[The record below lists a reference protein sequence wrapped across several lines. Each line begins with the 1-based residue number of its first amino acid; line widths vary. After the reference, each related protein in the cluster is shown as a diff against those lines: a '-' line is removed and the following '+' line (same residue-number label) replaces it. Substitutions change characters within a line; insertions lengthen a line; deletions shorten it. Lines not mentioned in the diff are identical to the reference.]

1 MENSVFYAGIQ
12 HHLNDFQWGG
22 GETDHISS
30 LSLPASKSIC
40 SLHHWVPLWQQL
52 ASEPPGAISSHVPP
66 TPPETALSISALS
79 KEEPQG
85 TALSHFTVVHIFH
98 PGALPRTMTLIE
110 MAAEVPGLRSSSVT
124 CSEYRLLHGWC
135 RPTGSLPAGEK
146 FLFAIKYS
154 PSCPFPST
162 SSIPSP
168 QTQDQGS

>member
-1 MENSVFYAGIQ
+1 MISNR
-12 HHLNDFQWGG
+12 G

-30 LSLPASKSIC
+30 LSLPASKSIF

-154 PSCPFPST
+154 PSCPFLST